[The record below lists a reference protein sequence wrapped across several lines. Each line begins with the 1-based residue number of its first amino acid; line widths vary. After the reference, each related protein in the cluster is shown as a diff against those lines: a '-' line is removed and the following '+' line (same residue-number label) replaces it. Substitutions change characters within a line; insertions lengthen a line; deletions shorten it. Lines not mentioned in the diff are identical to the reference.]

1 MKLSET
7 HVFGLNDKDVEQ
19 EHERKNWSY
28 SFKPFNT
35 LSESMKT
42 KWSRAFSMRM
52 DVTFKNEIPNFYDL
66 SDQPV
71 LQEIRFNVQNKN
83 YLADYRDKNE
93 EKENQRID
101 AFTKVI
107 DQGPISREAYRNL
120 AALQPELP
128 RDRAILNARKRI
140 NEKMSQEI
148 PISILDIKNTPN
160 VSMKL
165 LILKIKKL

>member
-1 MKLSET
+1 
-7 HVFGLNDKDVEQ
+7 
-19 EHERKNWSY
+19 
-28 SFKPFNT
+28 
-35 LSESMKT
+35 
-42 KWSRAFSMRM
+42 MRM

-165 LILKIKKL
+165 LIL